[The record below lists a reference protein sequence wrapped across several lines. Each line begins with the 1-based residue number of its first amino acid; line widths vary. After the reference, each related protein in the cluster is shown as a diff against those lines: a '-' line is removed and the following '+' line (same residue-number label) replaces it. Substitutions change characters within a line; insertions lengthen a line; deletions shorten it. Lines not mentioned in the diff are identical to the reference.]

1 MGKVS
6 FPPVSVMYHAAAT
19 TLQNSSPKFR
29 NFVWYC
35 TWTRPYH
42 ILQQILLNYNKKKR
56 PSSCRYFS
64 GKTVLLVSWLVWFM
78 NTESWKYISGKTKCK
93 CFNLNCAS

>member
-42 ILQQILLNYNKKKR
+42 ILQQILLNYNKKDHHHIDTFFRK
-56 PSSCRYFS
+56 SSIIS
-64 GKTVLLVSWLVWFM
+64 ELISSLWTPKVET
-78 NTESWKYISGKTKCK
+78 WKYISNENKM
-93 CFNLNCAS
+93 

>member
-42 ILQQILLNYNKKKR
+42 ILQQILLNYNKKKDHHHADTFQEKQ
-56 PSSCRYFS
+56 Y
-64 GKTVLLVSWLVWFM
+64 
-78 NTESWKYISGKTKCK
+78 Y
-93 CFNLNCAS
+93 